1 MNKKQLFEKFIKDN
15 LDNAYRFS
23 YTYTKNQYDAE
34 DIVNESVIKALK
46 SINSLKNPEYIKSW
60 FYKIISNTAINF
72 INKKNKT
79 ISYEENLLENEISED
94 NYEQFTFNDI
104 VNKLDIKYRAVI
116 VMRFLE
122 DMSIKEISKI
132 LDLNEN
138 SVKSRLYR
146 GLKILK
152 NDMEDLKWKN
162 LIKQNKNT

>member
-152 NDMEDLKWKN
+152 NDMEDLK
-162 LIKQNKNT
+162 

>member
-1 MNKKQLFEKFIKDN
+1 M
-15 LDNAYRFS
+15 
-23 YTYTKNQYDAE
+23 
-34 DIVNESVIKALK
+34 NESVIKALK

-152 NDMEDLKWKN
+152 NDMEDLK
-162 LIKQNKNT
+162 